1 MTTQH
6 DRRSNRAITDA
17 AIASMFAQRARRAD
31 ASDLRG
37 PILTATMSVEQ
48 HGTWQSRFRTIARPG
63 RARGPVLVFIALTLA
78 ALAVV
83 ATGALRSDLPPK
95 STTTGFVP
103 RFEYIIPIGS
113 DLRPSA
119 GGPTS
124 QIIAWI
130 AGPEPRSTTSDP
142 RLYGDQQPETG
153 SLGGIIVAAGKSPW
167 SHSASGRFL
176 LRTTPAGFLDDLR
189 ATAEVPMGEV
199 AETTLDGRP
208 AIAARLLASA
218 SNDIH
223 VTGSTTGLTGG
234 GGFVLLNGPARITVA
249 EVDGWTL
256 FILAWARTDE
266 DLDAWMPTADVFIS
280 SMHFLPEEG
289 PS

>member
-6 DRRSNRAITDA
+6 DRRSNPSVTDA
-17 AIASMFAQRARRAD
+17 AIASMFEQRARRAD
-31 ASDLRG
+31 ANDLRG
-37 PILTATMSVEQ
+37 PILTATLSLEQ
-48 HGTWQSRFRTIARPG
+48 HATWQARLRTIARPG
-63 RARGPVLVFIALTLA
+63 RARGPVLVFIALMLA
-78 ALAVV
+78 ALAIV
-83 ATGALRSDLPPK
+83 ASGALRSDLPPK

-124 QIIAWI
+124 QVIAWI

-153 SLGGIIVAAGKSPW
+153 SLRGIIVAAGKNPW

-189 ATAEVPMGEV
+189 TTGEVPMGEV

-208 AIAARLLASA
+208 AMTARLAASV

-223 VTGSTTGLTGG
+223 VTGSTIGLTGG
-234 GGFVLLNGPARITVA
+234 AGYVLLNGPAHITVA

-256 FILAWARTDE
+256 FILAWARSDE
-266 DLDAWMPTADVFIS
+266 DLDAWMPTADAFIS
-280 SMHFLPEEG
+280 SMHFRP
-289 PS
+289 